1 MQRLKRPVSVMRMT
15 SGRRGGHVDLR
26 IAVSVIGLKRFEF
39 LFKSVCSDVQAASDD
54 VTSTVADVWSTV
66 GETALSF

>member
-1 MQRLKRPVSVMRMT
+1 MQRLTRPVSVMRMT
-15 SGRRGGHVDLR
+15 SGRRGGHVDLQ
-26 IAVSVIGLKRFEF
+26 IAVSVIKRFEF

>member
-1 MQRLKRPVSVMRMT
+1 M
-15 SGRRGGHVDLR
+15 DLR
-26 IAVSVIGLKRFEF
+26 VAVSVIKRSEF

>member
-1 MQRLKRPVSVMRMT
+1 MQRLTRPVSVMRMT
-15 SGRRGGHVDLR
+15 SGRRGGHVDLQ
-26 IAVSVIGLKRFEF
+26 IAVSVIKRFEL